1 MALPATGRLPL
12 LNADSHHNRSD
23 ISVSV
28 VRSLDDLQKVYI
40 LRALTYMA
48 EQECP
53 YEEEFDGNDLCAL
66 HLLALEN
73 GQPAGSLRIRFFSD
87 FCKIERVCIDPRRRG
102 GALLN
107 FLMAHAFEIIARKG
121 YKRAL
126 AYIQARLE
134 HMWKHVMTCEVIA
147 REGFGVSG
155 FDYLTLDIPVPD
167 HPEAIRFDSDPFIV
181 LRPEGAWDEAGVLDP
196 KHGGAVAVPPAP
208 QPMHTPSRASQEMR
222 ARAS

>member
-12 LNADSHHNRSD
+12 LNAERHHNRSD
-23 ISVSV
+23 IQVTV
-28 VRSLDDLQKVYI
+28 VRGLDDLQKVYV

-66 HLLALEN
+66 HLLATEN

-121 YKRAL
+121 YRRAL

-134 HMWKHVMTCEVIA
+134 QMWKHVMTCEVIA

-167 HPEAIRFDSDPFIV
+167 HPEAIKFDSDPFVV
-181 LRPEGAWDEAGVLDP
+181 LRPEGDWDRHGVLDP
-196 KHGGAVAVPPAP
+196 KEGAVSHAAPP
-208 QPMHTPSRASQEMR
+208 QPMHTSSRAAQELR

>member
-12 LNADSHHNRSD
+12 LNAERHHNRSD
-23 ISVSV
+23 IQVTV
-28 VRSLDDLQKVYI
+28 VRGLDDLQKVYV

-66 HLLALEN
+66 HLLATEN
-73 GQPAGSLRIRFFSD
+73 GQPAGSLRLRFFSD

-121 YKRAL
+121 YRRAL

-134 HMWKHVMTCEVIA
+134 QMWKHVMTCEVIA

-155 FDYLTLDIPVPD
+155 FDYLTLDIPVPN
-167 HPEAIRFDSDPFIV
+167 HPDAIKFDSDPFVV
-181 LRPEGAWDEAGVLDP
+181 LRPEGDWDKTGVLDP
-196 KHGGAVAVPPAP
+196 KDDAPAVSHAQ
-208 QPMHTPSRASQEMR
+208 QPMHTPSRAAQELR
-222 ARAS
+222 SRAS

>member
-12 LNADSHHNRSD
+12 LNAERHHNRSD
-23 ISVSV
+23 ISVAV

-134 HMWKHVMTCEVIA
+134 QMWKHVMTCEVIA

-155 FDYLTLDIPVPD
+155 FDYLTLDIPVPQ
-167 HPEAIRFDSDPFIV
+167 HPEAIKFDSDPFVV

-196 KHGGAVAVPPAP
+196 KQGAIPVTAAP
-208 QPMHTPSRASQEMR
+208 QPMHTSSRAAQEMR

>member
-1 MALPATGRLPL
+1 
-12 LNADSHHNRSD
+12 
-23 ISVSV
+23 V

-73 GQPAGSLRIRFFSD
+73 GQPAGSLRIRFFSE

-134 HMWKHVMTCEVIA
+134 QMWKHVMTCEVIA

-167 HPEAIRFDSDPFIV
+167 HPEAIRFDSDPFVV

-196 KHGGAVAVPPAP
+196 KERAVAVPATP
-208 QPMHTPSRASQEMR
+208 QPMHTPSRAAQELR